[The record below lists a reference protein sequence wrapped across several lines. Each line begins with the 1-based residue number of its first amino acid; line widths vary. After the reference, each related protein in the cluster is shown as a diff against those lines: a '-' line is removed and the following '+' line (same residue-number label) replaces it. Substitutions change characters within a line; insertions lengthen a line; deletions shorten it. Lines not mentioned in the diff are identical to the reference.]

1 MSARPGRT
9 HRYLSAD
16 PLFPFGFG
24 LNSAAVAQYSDMRLS
39 PMTISAAASTANIS
53 VEVRLL
59 AVAVDDGI
67 AVLPARDQQQRQV
80 EIVQVYFGWEGAGD
94 GGAADREA
102 GESSV
107 PLHELKAFRR
117 VLLPPLAEEAKAGAL
132 SLVHFDIPA
141 RALWLMLPSGEMGL
155 LPGKWRVWIGSTS
168 PRTPPRLCRGG
179 EEASAGA
186 PQAPVSLELTATP

>member
-9 HRYLSAD
+9 HRYLSAE

-24 LNSAAVAQYSDMRLS
+24 LNSAAVAQYSGMRLS
-39 PMTISAAASTANIS
+39 PMTISAAAPTANIS
-53 VEVRLL
+53 VEVRLS
-59 AVAVDDGI
+59 AVAADGI
-67 AVLPARDQQQRQV
+67 AVHPARDQQQRQV

-117 VLLPPLAEEAKAGAL
+117 VLLPPPADEAGAGAL
-132 SLVHFDIPA
+132 TLVRFDIPA

-155 LPGKWRVWIGSTS
+155 LPGKWRVWVGSTS